1 MLRNLYTWPLAPLL
15 VLASTGAS
23 ANLITMQNY
32 NSGGTVDC
40 SPSCLGFVGTAPVS
54 LSGISADDYPQTGNS
69 SPATELATLNALL
82 AAFDPAR
89 AAVGDVNKTDLAG
102 NAFSTSRQYFSI
114 KKSTQFWFFENT
126 SGGSVSVALTRNT
139 ADYSHW
145 TEYGPTVS
153 SVPIPASVWLF
164 GTALIGFV
172 GMARRTS
179 VKG

>member
-1 MLRNLYTWPLAPLL
+1 MLRNLYTYPLALLL
-15 VLASTGAS
+15 VLASTGVS
-23 ANLITMQNY
+23 ANLIVMQGY
-32 NSGGTVDC
+32 TGSGNTVEC
-40 SPSCLGFVGTAPVS
+40 TAGCLGFVGTAPVS
-54 LSGISADDYPQTGNS
+54 LSANSADMYPGQG
-69 SPATELATLNALL
+69 SPASELDALNALL

-89 AAVGDVNKTDLAG
+89 APVMGVNKTDVAG
-102 NAFSTSRQYFSI
+102 NAFSTSLQYFSI
-114 KKSTQFWFFENT
+114 KQANEMWFFENT
-126 SGGSVSVALTRNT
+126 SGGSVSVALAGSTN
-139 ADYSHW
+139 DYSHW